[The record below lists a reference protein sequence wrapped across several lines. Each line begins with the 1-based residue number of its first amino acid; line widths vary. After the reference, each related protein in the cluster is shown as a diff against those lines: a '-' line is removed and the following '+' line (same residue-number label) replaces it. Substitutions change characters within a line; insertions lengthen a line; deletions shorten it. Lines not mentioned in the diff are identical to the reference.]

1 MNTIEQIV
9 PVDSAAA
16 AAAAAAADAA
26 LDNGMDMFNKF
37 IERSGMEKKNYQYDG
52 VKWLLQNEL
61 AVVNLPYGVRGGFVA
76 DEMGLGKTIMM
87 IGLCL
92 ANFMHNRKTLIVL
105 PPLLIEQ
112 WFTQIYKTTGHKCA
126 VYHGENK
133 KMYDQKV
140 LEGGCGGGEGGDVFA
155 GAVIVLCSYEAISLF
170 KEKGGKKGRGVV
182 VDDNVDDKKN
192 TKSKKMKVL
201 EESLLHRIKWGRVI
215 FDEAHHLRNKNTSRY
230 IGAKML
236 DADVKWLVSGTPV
249 QNRKQD
255 FYALCSLIKLP
266 ASYYTVPANFNEI
279 SNVFILKR
287 TKKQV
292 GIDLVDAVQTKN
304 IVPWKSEAEKRFS
317 EEIHSLIAFTNVTL
331 NERRAAEYDGV
342 DVDGDGDSV
351 HDDVGLGNIINQSLL
366 SLLLRA
372 RQSCIYPK
380 MVKSF
385 DVNDSLVVNSS
396 SKLDSVVDAIM
407 ERKDNGNGKLVFCHF
422 KEEMNE
428 IAVRLRT
435 GGLNV
440 GILDGTITKN
450 ARQKLLSEKKDVL
463 ILQIQT
469 GCEGLNLQDNY
480 SEVYFVS
487 PHWNP
492 YVEDQA
498 IARCHRIGQKKP
510 VFVWRF
516 EMTNFD
522 SSSTTTSSSVEKKT
536 KNLEEYVVD
545 VQNGKRKIV
554 NTLII
559 EE

>member
-1 MNTIEQIV
+1 MNTIAHIV
-9 PVDSAAA
+9 PVDS
-16 AAAAAAADAA
+16 A

-61 AVVNLPYGVRGGFVA
+61 AVDLPYGVRGGFVA

-133 KMYDQKV
+133 KIYDKKA
-140 LEGGCGGGEGGDVFA
+140 LEGGGCGGEGGDVFT

-192 TKSKKMKVL
+192 TKSKKMKIL

-266 ASYYTVPANFNEI
+266 ASYYTDPANFNEI
-279 SNVFILKR
+279 SSVFILKR

-292 GIDLVDAVQTKN
+292 GIDLVDAIETKN
-304 IVPWKSEAEKRFS
+304 IVPWKSEAEKKFS
-317 EEIHSLIAFTNVTL
+317 EEIHSLIAFTNVKL
-331 NERRAAEYDGV
+331 SEQRAAEHAGV
-342 DVDGDGDSV
+342 DVDGDGDGDSV
-351 HDDVGLGNIINQSLL
+351 HDDDVGLGNIINQSLL
-366 SLLLRA
+366 LLLLRA

-385 DVNDSLVVNSS
+385 NVNDSLVVNSS

-450 ARQKLLSEKKDVL
+450 ARQKLLNDKKDVL

-522 SSSTTTSSSVEKKT
+522 SSSTTSSSVEKKT

>member
-1 MNTIEQIV
+1 MNTIAHIV

-16 AAAAAAADAA
+16 AAAAV
-26 LDNGMDMFNKF
+26 DNGMDMFNKF
-37 IERSGMEKKNYQYDG
+37 IERSGMEKKTYQYDG

-133 KMYDQKV
+133 KMYDKKA
-140 LEGGCGGGEGGDVFA
+140 LEGGCGGGGSGCLDVFA
-155 GAVIVLCSYEAISLF
+155 GAVIVLCSYEAISIF
-170 KEKGGKKGRGVV
+170 KEKSGKKGRGLL

-192 TKSKKMKVL
+192 TKSKKMKVI

-266 ASYYTVPANFNEI
+266 ASYYSDPVNFNEI
-279 SNVFILKR
+279 NSVFILKR

-292 GIDLVDAVQTKN
+292 GIDLDDAVETKH

-317 EEIHSLIAFTNVTL
+317 EEIHSLIAFTNVKL
-331 NERRAAEYDGV
+331 SEQRAAEHG
-342 DVDGDGDSV
+342 DGDGHGHGHGDG
-351 HDDVGLGNIINQSLL
+351 DGDVGLGNIINQSLL

-385 DVNDSLVVNSS
+385 NVNDSLVVNSS
-396 SKLDSVVDAIM
+396 SKLDSVVHAIM

-440 GILDGTITKN
+440 GILDGKITKN
-450 ARQKLLSEKKDVL
+450 ARQKLLNEKKDVL

-516 EMTNFD
+516 EMNNFD
-522 SSSTTTSSSVEKKT
+522 SSTTTSSSVEKKT

-554 NTLII
+554 KNLIV